1 MSPLLLLVEELGNMA
16 VAAHVEGHVDRRHR
30 PPLQDG
36 IGRQRAIVN
45 LKKDGSVCSLRGL
58 KGQ

>member
-1 MSPLLLLVEELGNMA
+1 V
-16 VAAHVEGHVDRRHR
+16 HRRHR

-36 IGRQRAIVN
+36 IGGQRAVVN

>member
-1 MSPLLLLVEELGNMA
+1 MMPPLLLLVEELGNMA
-16 VAAHVEGHVDRRHR
+16 VAAHVKGHVHRRHR

-36 IGRQRAIVN
+36 IGGQRAVVN
-45 LKKDGSVCSLRGL
+45 LKKDGSLRGL